1 MRHDVLQAEED
12 GPGPSPDARAAAL
25 ARTPLFSALDNPA
38 LHRLAGMAR
47 PIAVRADAAVFRKG
61 DPSRSLYVIDQGR
74 VKIATTSAEGR
85 EIVLNL
91 LGPGAMFG
99 EIALVDGGERTAD
112 AIATEPA
119 RLLALDRAELIPYLE
134 ANPRL
139 MLHMLVVMA
148 QRVRWVASSLE
159 DTAFLSLPARAA
171 KRLLLL
177 AEQFGLE
184 TAEGLRLTVS
194 LPQHEMARHLGV
206 TRESVNRLFQD
217 WLADGLIAI
226 DRGVIVLRDL
236 ARLRA
241 IVAGG

>member
-1 MRHDVLQAEED
+1 MLKADED
-12 GPGPSPDARAAAL
+12 AAVPGADARAAAL
-25 ARTPLFSALDNPA
+25 ARTPLFGGLDGPA
-38 LHRLAGMAR
+38 LQRLAAMAR
-47 PIAVRADAAVFRKG
+47 PIAVKTDAAVFRKG
-61 DPSRSLYVIDQGR
+61 DPSRALYVIDQGR
-74 VKIATTSAEGR
+74 VKIGATSADGR

-99 EIALVDGGERTAD
+99 EIALVDGGGRTAD
-112 AIATEPA
+112 AVATEPA

-159 DTAFLSLPARAA
+159 DAAFLSLPARAA

-177 AEQFGLE
+177 GEQFGLD
-184 TAEGLRLTVS
+184 TPAGLRLTVS

-217 WLADGLIAI
+217 WMAQGLIVI
-226 DRGVIVLRDL
+226 DRRVIVLADL
-236 ARLRA
+236 PRLGEIA
-241 IVAGG
+241 AAG